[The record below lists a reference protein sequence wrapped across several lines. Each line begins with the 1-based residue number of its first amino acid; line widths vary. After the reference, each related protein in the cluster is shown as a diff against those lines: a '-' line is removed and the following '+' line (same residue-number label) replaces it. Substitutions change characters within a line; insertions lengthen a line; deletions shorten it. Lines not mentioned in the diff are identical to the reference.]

1 MPPLADIAVFGLA
14 VMGRNLALN
23 LADKGFHVVAYERD
37 ADGLDGFLAGPAR
50 GTTIVGARLPAE
62 VAALLQRPRCVL
74 LLVKAGDA
82 VDRSIDGL
90 LPYLETGDIIVDGGN
105 SHYTDSERR
114 GTALAARGIRFVGMG
129 ISGGEAGARHG
140 PSLMPGG
147 DRAAWPHLR
156 PILRAISARSE
167 MGEACCDWIGDGGA
181 GHFVKMVHNGIEY
194 GDMQLI
200 AEACHLLRELG
211 GYQPAEL
218 AEVFAQWKRGDLASY
233 LVEIAGE
240 IFRVQEADG
249 VPLVD
254 RILDR
259 AGQKGTGR
267 WASESALQLGVPLT
281 LISESVCARQLSAL
295 LDERRSAAAILPGPP
310 VRPCVDRAALLAA
323 VHDAL
328 LASKLVSYA
337 QGFMLMRAAS
347 EAHGWHLDLAGVAL
361 LWRAGCIIRSSFLDR
376 IRDAYEPRADLA
388 CLLLDPWFR
397 ETLARCQ
404 DGWRRAVVLAAEHGI
419 AAPGVSAALAFYDG
433 YRCARGPANVI
444 QAMRDYFG
452 AHGFERTDQP
462 RGTFFHHDWIGS
474 GGGATAG
481 SYTA

>member
-1 MPPLADIAVFGLA
+1 
-14 VMGRNLALN
+14 
-23 LADKGFHVVAYERD
+23 
-37 ADGLDGFLAGPAR
+37 
-50 GTTIVGARLPAE
+50 
-62 VAALLQRPRCVL
+62 
-74 LLVKAGDA
+74 
-82 VDRSIDGL
+82 
-90 LPYLETGDIIVDGGN
+90 
-105 SHYTDSERR
+105 
-114 GTALAARGIRFVGMG
+114 
-129 ISGGEAGARHG
+129 
-140 PSLMPGG
+140 
-147 DRAAWPHLR
+147 
-156 PILRAISARSE
+156 
-167 MGEACCDWIGDGGA
+167 
-181 GHFVKMVHNGIEY
+181 
-194 GDMQLI
+194 
-200 AEACHLLRELG
+200 
-211 GYQPAEL
+211 
-218 AEVFAQWKRGDLASY
+218 
-233 LVEIAGE
+233 
-240 IFRVQEADG
+240 
-249 VPLVD
+249 
-254 RILDR
+254 
-259 AGQKGTGR
+259 
-267 WASESALQLGVPLT
+267 
-281 LISESVCARQLSAL
+281 
-295 LDERRSAAAILPGPP
+295 
-310 VRPCVDRAALLAA
+310 

-462 RGTFFHHDWIGS
+462 RGTFFHHDWIDS